1 MHLKDFLLTW
11 WICLHCSERF
21 LCFVLADLFDLL
33 QSGASSRAKHGGAY
47 FSVVRRPIKDPIA
60 VPGGHEVTGV

>member
-1 MHLKDFLLTW
+1 MQFPKVMFSRKH
-11 WICLHCSERF
+11 
-21 LCFVLADLFDLL
+21 V

-47 FSVVRRPIKDPIA
+47 FSVVRGSIKDPIA